1 MSHGRGGAFVSV
13 FQDCPRML
21 PVLSDL
27 PEVSYFPC
35 CQLIQVGLRKTG
47 WTGLNLKSVEMHVN
61 LVSVGLPRQTW
72 APELR
77 AVQQLRFWSD
87 HESPLPVWDCQGH
100 FPLLFRHWG
109 WGRRWRCCL
118 RAGLGACRARDP
130 LSFLPKHFPSLPAH
144 VLPLVP
150 GKPLASQ
157 VQSVRH
163 DAEDDDCRNQRPC
176 PSDGQEMEP
185 SLVVNSRGIA
195 HLPVDRHGVPNFF
208 LFGAGCQARFR

>member
-1 MSHGRGGAFVSV
+1 MSHGRVGAFVSA

-61 LVSVGLPRQTW
+61 LVSVGLPRQTR

-100 FPLLFRHWG
+100 LPLLFWHWG
-109 WGRRWRCCL
+109 WTTLVMLPGSWSRSLSGSGSTRL
-118 RAGLGACRARDP
+118 PSEALSELAG
-130 LSFLPKHFPSLPAH
+130 
-144 VLPLVP
+144 
-150 GKPLASQ
+150 
-157 VQSVRH
+157 
-163 DAEDDDCRNQRPC
+163 
-176 PSDGQEMEP
+176 
-185 SLVVNSRGIA
+185 
-195 HLPVDRHGVPNFF
+195 
-208 LFGAGCQARFR
+208 